1 MDPSGSTAEGAMA
14 PQTIPYPIV
23 TGLIDLFADWLKH
36 RQTIREIRGLDS
48 GEFAQIAH
56 DLRIAPDEL
65 DALVRRGPHAKDE
78 LPKLLKALGI
88 DERALSRTEPLVLRD
103 MARVCA
109 SCVRKAQCNHDLDA
123 GASPKQYAD
132 YCLNAATIDA
142 LERERC

>member
-1 MDPSGSTAEGAMA
+1 MTSPNT
-14 PQTIPYPIV
+14 PYPIV
-23 TGLIDLFADWLKH
+23 TGLIDLFGDWLKH
-36 RQTIREIRGLDS
+36 RQAIREIRGLDS
-48 GEFAQIAH
+48 GEFAGIAR
-56 DLRIAPDEL
+56 DLGVTPSEL
-65 DALVRRGPHAKDE
+65 DGLVCQGPHATDE

-88 DERALSRTEPLVLRD
+88 DEKALSHTEPLVLRD

-123 GASPKQYAD
+123 GASPEQYAD